1 MLIYKLWLELIDLDK
16 LTRFEIFHCYVI
28 VALITIVDSECYNG
42 FGIVGVNLQAY
53 NTGNY

>member
-42 FGIVGVNLQAY
+42 FGIVGVNL
-53 NTGNY
+53 